1 MVIVNVLVYC
11 TEGVRQE
18 ETNGEGFDGKERKG
32 LHMKTG
38 PS

>member
-18 ETNGEGFDGKERKG
+18 ETNGEGFHGKNEKVNI
-32 LHMKTG
+32 
-38 PS
+38 